1 MEAFIPGLGWRA
13 LDPTHNCQIN
23 GTYVKIGHGRDYAD
37 VPPVTGNYHGTL
49 ERTMEVEVKIKAIE
63 DGNEPETD
71 LQPNSSQSQSQT

>member
-1 MEAFIPGLGWRA
+1 MEVFIPGLGWRA

-23 GTYVKIGHGRDYAD
+23 ETYVKIGHGRDYAD

-63 DGNEPETD
+63 GGTEDETKMHK
-71 LQPNSSQSQSQT
+71 SFSQSQSQA